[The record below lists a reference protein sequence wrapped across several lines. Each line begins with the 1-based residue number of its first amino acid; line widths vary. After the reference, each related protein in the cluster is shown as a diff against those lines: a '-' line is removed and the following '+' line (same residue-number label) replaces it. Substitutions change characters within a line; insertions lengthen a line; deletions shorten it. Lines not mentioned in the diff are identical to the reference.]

1 MTIIG
6 IHKPKNQRALTLLGF
21 LLECSLILFILA
33 LNSNLVYIN
42 KKISVISSKPWN
54 QDLSVA
60 IWVVVKMSLFGYP
73 KY

>member
-42 KKISVISSKPWN
+42 KKVSVISSEPWN
-54 QDLSVA
+54 QDLYVA
-60 IWVVVKMSLFGYP
+60 IWVFVKIMVLFWVP
-73 KY
+73 